1 MSDKKERY
9 RGKFFNTKSINW
21 IIFMIVSSA
30 ILIQGMI
37 WLLDSIYLL
46 KSDIEEVK
54 QIQTDYIKAEL
65 KERVAAVIDYSDYRS
80 QEIEK
85 VLKNE
90 LLSRTYEA
98 YAVMTNIYE
107 SNKDHKSKEAI
118 TQLIKDALREI
129 RFNDGR
135 GYFFV
140 DSLEGDV
147 ILYPV
152 YPNTENTNLINLQ
165 DEKGDYVMQEEIK
178 LVKSEGEGYIE
189 GFWKN
194 PNAEDDKPYKKITF
208 VKAFEPYGWYLGCG
222 DYLDE
227 ITKEIQREVLAY
239 VDSIQYGEDDA
250 QYVFLHDYDGIELA
264 NGVYPEIVG
273 QNNYHLE
280 DINGAKVYQEQIKIC
295 KQENGGYLTHY
306 WPTTDGKSY
315 YKKLT
320 YVAPLSKWEW
330 VIGTGMDVSEIDAL
344 IAMKEREL
352 KIFIWQR
359 ISVILLVLGC
369 LMMVSRFYIKRFM
382 MTMEKNFSIF
392 KAHML
397 SAEKNL
403 LPIDVKDL
411 DYSAFSDLAEVT
423 NSMTERI
430 NQLLQFDELTGVY
443 NRRYFK
449 ENFDKVFDEFP
460 NSTGMIL
467 IDIDY
472 FKRVNDNYGHDV
484 GDDSLVSVARIIS
497 NSLSGH
503 GFVARFGGEEFVVV
517 LKNHSLGESIELAE
531 TIRKNIEGYYIEP
544 IQGHVT
550 VSCGVSHSQDWEK
563 DAMLKQ
569 ADTKLYLAK
578 ALGRNRS
585 EY

>member
-1 MSDKKERY
+1 MRNGKEYNR
-9 RGKFFNTKSINW
+9 RKFFNTESINW

-37 WLLDSIYLL
+37 WLLDSIYLFR
-46 KSDIEEVK
+46 SDIEEVK

-85 VLKNE
+85 ILKKE

-98 YAVMTNIYE
+98 HAVMTNIYE
-107 SNKDHKSKEAI
+107 SNKAHKSKDEI
-118 TQLIKDALREI
+118 TELIKDALREI

-135 GYFFV
+135 GYFFI

-152 YPNTENTNLINLQ
+152 YPGNENTNLIDLQ
-165 DEKGDYVMQEEIK
+165 DDKGDYVMQEEIK
-178 LVKSEGEGYIE
+178 LVKSQGEGYIE

-194 PNAEDDKPYKKITF
+194 PNAGDDLPYKKITF
-208 VKAFEPYGWYLGCG
+208 VKSFEPYGWYLGCG

-227 ITKEIQREVLAY
+227 ITQEIQREVMAY

-273 QNNYHLE
+273 QNHYHLE
-280 DINGAKVYQEQIKIC
+280 DINGAKVYQEQIRIC

-344 IAMKEREL
+344 IAMKEEEL
-352 KIFIWQR
+352 NVFIWQR
-359 ISVILLVLGC
+359 IGVILLVLGC
-369 LMMVSRFYIKRFM
+369 LITVSRFQIRRFM
-382 MTMEKNFSIF
+382 MTIEKNFSVF
-392 KAHML
+392 RAHMI
-397 SAEKNL
+397 SAEENL
-403 LPIDVKDL
+403 IPIDAKDL

-449 ENFDKVFDEFP
+449 ENFEKAFNNYPD
-460 NSTGMIL
+460 STGMIL

-472 FKRVNDNYGHDV
+472 FKRVNDNYGHDA
-484 GDDSLVSVARIIS
+484 GDESLVSVAQTI
-497 NSLSGH
+497 NHSLSHH
-503 GFVARFGGEEFVVV
+503 GFVARFGGEEFIV
-517 LKNHSLGESIELAE
+517 LVTDLSLEASVEVAE
-531 TIRKNIEGYYIEP
+531 TIRKNVEAHYIEA
-544 IQGHVT
+544 IEGHVT
-550 VSCGVSHSQDWEK
+550 VSCGVAHSQDWGK
-563 DAMLKQ
+563 DELLKQ
-569 ADTKLYLAK
+569 ADTKLYSAK
-578 ALGRNRS
+578 ALGRNRID
-585 EY
+585 Y